1 MAIQHAVLSLLDAGP
16 CHGYELK
23 TAFEAAVGPQWGQ
36 LNIGH
41 LYQVLERLSRDGL
54 VTSSRVPQE
63 TRPDR
68 VVYRLTD
75 AGSTELHRWLGEPSH
90 RSGGYRDDFFLKLT
104 AAARAGADTVATVIA
119 TQRAF
124 LLRELRNLEQAR
136 RDADPMVGLLLSAA
150 ARHVAA
156 DLAFLDDA
164 EQTLLTG
171 DTLPT
176 DQAGASSV
184 PASRRDRRAA
194 DRRTA

>member
-1 MAIQHAVLSLLDAGP
+1 MAIHHAVLSLLDAGP

-63 TRPDR
+63 SRPDR
-68 VVYRLTD
+68 VVYRLTE
-75 AGSTELHRWLGEPSH
+75 AGSIELDRWLSEPSQ
-90 RSGGYRDDFFLKLT
+90 RTGGYRDDFFLKLT
-104 AAARAGADTVATVIA
+104 AAARAGATTVASVIA
-119 TQRAF
+119 AQRAF
-124 LLRELRNLEQAR
+124 LLRELRNLEQSR

-164 EQTLLTG
+164 EDTLLTG
-171 DTLPT
+171 AAID
-176 DQAGASSV
+176 
-184 PASRRDRRAA
+184 PAAPAKPVRDRA
-194 DRRTA
+194 RRTA

>member
-1 MAIQHAVLSLLDAGP
+1 MPIQHAVLALLGDGP

-23 TAFEAAVGPQWGQ
+23 AAFEAAIGPQWGQ

-68 VVYRLTD
+68 VVYRITPG
-75 AGSTELHRWLGEPSH
+75 GSAELSRWLGEPSA
-90 RSGGYRDDFFLKLT
+90 RTGGYRDDFFLKMM
-104 AAARAGADTVATVIA
+104 AAARGGAQVVSSVIA

-136 RDADPMVGLLLSAA
+136 RGAEPVVGLLLAAA

-164 EQTLLTG
+164 EETLLADG
-171 DTLPT
+171 
-176 DQAGASSV
+176 GAILSTV
-184 PASRRDRRAA
+184 ARREPGAAPRRAPEGRSA
-194 DRRTA
+194 